1 MNELKSI
8 GPHRCY
14 GLLVV
19 FAVASLGCGPKQK
32 ADPNRTTVSG
42 NVTFDGK
49 PLRGGNITFALV
61 NGNIASTVSL
71 NEGHYSTNRVPIGL
85 NQVSIETESLK
96 YGSPG
101 LYVKIPD
108 KYTDPTKSGF
118 QVEIKPGENTDA
130 NFELKK

>member
-1 MNELKSI
+1 MNMLS
-8 GPHRCY
+8 HFWTQRCCY
-14 GLLVV
+14 LL
-19 FAVASLGCGPKQK
+19 AALLATSLGCGPKQK

-49 PLRGGNITFALV
+49 PLRGGNITFALA

-108 KYTDPTKSGF
+108 NYTDPTKSGL
-118 QVEIKPGENTDA
+118 QAEIKPGENKDV